1 MFGALDTSTS
11 GLVAQR
17 TRMNII
23 AANIANAN
31 SVIDEKGN
39 YNPFRRRVALLAE
52 GDPTSGSKDGVHIRE
67 VMIDQSPFQKKYEP
81 GHPNADSDG
90 YVNYPN
96 VSGVIEQI
104 NALEASR
111 AYEANITAA
120 EATKNMMQSSL
131 RLIA

>member
-17 TRMNII
+17 TRMNVI
-23 AANIANAN
+23 ATNIANAN
-31 SVIDEKGN
+31 SVIDEQGN
-39 YNPFRRRVALLAE
+39 YNPFRRRIAVLAE
-52 GDPTSGSKDGVHIRE
+52 GDPATGSKDGVHIRE
-67 VMIDQSPFQKKYEP
+67 VQVDQSPFRKKYEP
-81 GHPNADSDG
+81 GHPNADRDG

-96 VSGVIEQI
+96 VSSVIEQI

-120 EATKNMMQSSL
+120 EATKNMMQTSL